1 MSRKKNAKTKLQMK
15 NFSVR
20 LKGIFA
26 SHFIFSIIQRLQV
39 LFLSI
44 LVVAVRIESRVLGKY
59 STVELRTPDS
69 GLPSSLTPSRR
80 QGDGLLFF

>member
-15 NFSVR
+15 NSSVR

-26 SHFIFSIIQRLQV
+26 SHLIFSIIQRLQV
-39 LFLSI
+39 FFLSI

-59 STVELRTPDS
+59 STVELHLQLRTPDS
-69 GLPSSLTPSRR
+69 GLP
-80 QGDGLLFF
+80 

>member
-1 MSRKKNAKTKLQMK
+1 MK
-15 NFSVR
+15 NSSVR

-59 STVELRTPDS
+59 STVELNLQLRTPDS
-69 GLPSSLTPSRR
+69 DLPSSLTPSRR
-80 QGDGLLFF
+80 QENGLLFSSDRKQPV